1 MTLQLDIASMAR
13 QGGRKYNE
21 DACGHWHSQ
30 QHLCCVLADGAG
42 GHGGGDRASKL
53 AVEHIL
59 GLFAEQPSVSP
70 GSIERLIIDTNR
82 SIIRHRADGR
92 AVQHM
97 HSTVVA
103 LAVDLGTGSVAW
115 GHCGDSRLYAFRQG
129 RIAARTRDHS
139 LVQSLVDGGMLAVE
153 DMRSHP
159 QRSELL
165 SALGVE
171 EEDLQVSVVGTPWQ
185 LEAGDVIMLCTDG
198 LWEYVE
204 DAQLESSLAQAPD
217 ARAWLKTLEERV
229 LEAAVRRPRHD
240 NYTALTIWVR

>member
-21 DACGHWHSQ
+21 DACGHWHSA

-59 GLFAEQPSVSP
+59 GLFADQPSMAP
-70 GSIERLIIDTNR
+70 GSIERLIVDTNR
-82 SIIRHRADGR
+82 SIIRHRAEGR

-103 LAVDLGTGSVAW
+103 LVADLAGGSVAW

-139 LVQSLVDGGMLAVE
+139 LVQSLVDGGLLAAE
-153 DMRSHP
+153 EMRSHP

-171 EEDLQVSVVGTPWQ
+171 EEDLQVTVAQAPWQ
-185 LEAGDVIMLCTDG
+185 LEAGDVIMMCTDG

-204 DAQLESSLAQAPD
+204 DAELEATLARSPD
-217 ARAWLKTLEERV
+217 VRAWLRALEERV

-240 NYTALTIWVR
+240 NYTALAIWAS